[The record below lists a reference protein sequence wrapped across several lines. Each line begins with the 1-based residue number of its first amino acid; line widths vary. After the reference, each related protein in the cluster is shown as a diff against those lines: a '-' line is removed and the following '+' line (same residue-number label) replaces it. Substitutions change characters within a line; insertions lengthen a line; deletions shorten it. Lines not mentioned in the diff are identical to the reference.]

1 MSCSKVLWELT
12 EIKPPIISQQLSQLL
27 VDLKSC
33 FKEGGGKTPVYYNI
47 GLPNISVQ
55 AGRMR

>member
-12 EIKPPIISQQLSQLL
+12 EIKSPIISQQLSQLL

-33 FKEGGGKTPVYYNI
+33 FKEGAGGGTLYI
-47 GLPNISVQ
+47 II
-55 AGRMR
+55 